1 MNTTNKQPEMAAAAP
16 EAPRD
21 ESAEQIKERFA
32 DGKWHAVETI
42 AKALE
47 LDEPHVAET
56 LRTMVALRGTYGCK
70 AERKQ
75 HSSKLSYRIYKSDR
89 AIPATELLAKLT
101 PIVAGLRAEGKRSA
115 AAASPAAVAI
125 LAGQLQKLIDEW
137 TQ

>member
-32 DGKWHAVETI
+32 DGKWHAIETI

-56 LRTMVALRGTYGCK
+56 LRTMQALRGTYGCR

-75 HSSKLSYRIYKSDR
+75 NTSKLIYRIFKSDR
-89 AIPATELLAKLT
+89 AVPATELLAKLT

-125 LAGQLQKLIDEW
+125 LVGQLQKLLDEW